1 MHEGRTPVSNAK
13 PTNEEPIAETTAGTK
28 PLPREDRRQV
38 VVDVLAIAVVDL
50 LLEERS
56 RVRGEHEAATC

>member
-1 MHEGRTPVSNAK
+1 MSNAK
-13 PTNEEPIAETTAGTK
+13 PANEKPVAEATDGTK

-38 VVDVLAIAVVDL
+38 VIDVLAIAVVDL

>member
-1 MHEGRTPVSNAK
+1 MSNAK
-13 PTNEEPIAETTAGTK
+13 PTKETPVAEATDGTK

-38 VVDVLAIAVVDL
+38 VIDVLAIAVVDL
-50 LLEERS
+50 LLDERS